1 MDSLY
6 EFSMGW
12 LFVGIIIIAFGA
24 CVALFYKPIAD
35 NLAGG
40 INSYQNVK
48 KFGIITIAVGFVVA
62 ISLHTLFLNI
72 FVNLL
77 FKR

>member
-1 MDSLY
+1 MDNLY

-12 LFVGIIIIAFGA
+12 LFVGIIIMAFGGCIA
-24 CVALFYKPIAD
+24 AFYKPIAD
-35 NLAGG
+35 NLASG

-62 ISLHTLFLNI
+62 VSLHTLFLNI
-72 FVNLL
+72 FVNL
-77 FKR
+77 FFNR